1 MKYIPDLGENGAAK
15 RAEMTLERDHLRFS
29 VVKYGIIAESAA
41 F

>member
-29 VVKYGIIAESAA
+29 GAPGGRT